1 VNEESL
7 LIGLMM
13 FGPLVFALMT
23 FISALLLF
31 GTVNEGDKFRVL
43 KLVVAGALMIVTLG
57 IGACYGVLFFGRL
70 AG

>member
-1 VNEESL
+1 
-7 LIGLMM
+7 MM

-31 GTVNEGDKFRVL
+31 GTVHEGDKFRVV
-43 KLVVAGALMIVTLG
+43 KLAVAGALMVVTLG
-57 IGACYGVLFFGRL
+57 IGACYGLVFFGRL